1 MISHKVQRKIVC
13 VERFKEP
20 QNESEPKLDAPQSFF
35 FFLLTFMFRVF
46 IFIFMRG
53 LSTQIRKSC
62 KSLTFHLLL
71 FPVIFQTSFWLRATK
86 LWCFDVSCCYYGNL
100 IGKCLTF
107 CFNERRCRKRKH
119 RCRTVSNVYMLSKSL
134 RCTRILT
141 PSDLLLWISFSE
153 NVTFICLQLL
163 SIKFTLWKVSCV

>member
-1 MISHKVQRKIVC
+1 MLRSL
-13 VERFKEP
+13 F
-20 QNESEPKLDAPQSFF
+20 S
-35 FFLLTFMFRVF
+35 FLLTFMFRVF

-62 KSLTFHLLL
+62 KTLTFHLLL

-119 RCRTVSNVYMLSKSL
+119 RCRTVSNVYMLSKSP

-141 PSDLLLWISFSE
+141 PLICSCEYHSVKMWLSFVYSYCPLNSHCERWVVYSDY
-153 NVTFICLQLL
+153 ICAY
-163 SIKFTLWKVSCV
+163 I